1 MNNYYEKY
9 NKYKNKYIMLKKDLK
24 GGKNLIGGAYALII
38 YKFLTQ
44 NKDNFITSEFYKYLI
59 KKIEIEQKYK
69 YDDTKYN
76 EFIRLCIPYINKL
89 NVYLYSKLSLTS
101 KAKETITIF
110 SYSTGNG
117 IVETIF
123 SLYLSIEHKKMIS
136 IVYFDIIDVTQTL
149 RNYGV
154 YKNIF
159 GFYQLG
165 LEPHLM
171 LTHFNLLLHDLKEGK
186 DILKTKKELFKIYL
200 NFNDG
205 TPILIDLFITNNP
218 QGYAYTSEKEFFGIP
233 EEFSKQRRI
242 NNIRLEALFS
252 YIKLVLSY
260 NHLNKDEIPMLW
272 IIWQNVNL
280 DLDKFESSLK
290 SLPELIDREFYNI
303 NSEYAIS
310 TINNINKILRIGKIK
325 ERESESGYKY
335 IYEYL
340 SM

>member
-1 MNNYYEKY
+1 MNAYYEKY

-76 EFIRLCIPYINKL
+76 EFIRLCIPYIIKL
-89 NVYLYSKLSLTS
+89 NEYLYSKLSLTS

-110 SYSTGNG
+110 SYGTGNG
-117 IVETIF
+117 IVETLF
-123 SLYLSIEHKKMIS
+123 SLYLNIEHKKMIS

-165 LEPHLM
+165 IEPHLM
-171 LTHFNLLLHDLKEGK
+171 SLHFNLLLHDLKEGK
-186 DILKTKKELFKIYL
+186 DITKKGLFKKYL
-200 NFNDG
+200 NFLDG

-218 QGYAYTSEKEFFGIP
+218 LGYKYTSDKEIFEIP
-233 EEFSKQRRI
+233 EEYKESRRI
-242 NNIRLEALFS
+242 NNIRLEALFL

-260 NHLNKDEIPMLW
+260 NNLNKDEIPMLW

-280 DLDKFESSLK
+280 DLDNFESTLK
-290 SLPELIDREFYNI
+290 SLPELIDPKFYNI
-303 NSEYAIS
+303 NPEYAIS
-310 TINNINKILRIGKIK
+310 TINNLNEILKIIKHNEIKNK
-325 ERESESGYKY
+325 
-335 IYEYL
+335 YEYL